1 MNIMKNEKG
10 YFNGREQTKLEY
22 QFWLPDSGNI
32 KAYIIG
38 IHDWGTHSDRL
49 NILAE
54 FLTQHGYVIYAFDLR
69 GHWRNAGEYPG
80 HIISMFDHLQKDI
93 VLFMDILR
101 KDAGDKRIF
110 LIGEGFGGLI
120 ALIYAINHPQLDG
133 VIAASPELGLI
144 EKMSAGKKVEAKLS
158 PTKTIKY
165 EINQKVLTSDL
176 KILKQHFADKNKL
189 NVISVETQSEILSS
203 MKWAMKNATR
213 LSCSCLILQAGEDR
227 IVDKKKSKQF
237 ISKAKSQD
245 KKYIEYDGFY
255 HELFGEKNRAQVYRD
270 VFIWLEKH
278 AK

>member
-10 YFNGREQTKLEY
+10 SFKGREQTDLFY
-22 QFWLPDSGNI
+22 QYWKPDSGDS

-38 IHDWGTHSDRL
+38 FHDWGTHSDRL
-49 NILAE
+49 NLLAE
-54 FLTQHGYVIYAFDLR
+54 FLTEKGYALYAFDIR
-69 GHWRNAGEYPG
+69 GHWRNAGESPG
-80 HIISMFDHLQKDI
+80 HIISMFDHVQKDI
-93 VLFMDILR
+93 VLFMDVI
-101 KDAGDKRIF
+101 KKEAGNNKIF

-144 EKMSAGKKVEAKLS
+144 DSMKASKKVEARLT
-158 PTKTIKY
+158 PTKTVKY
-165 EINQKVLTSDL
+165 EINQKILTSDL

-189 NVISVETQSEILSS
+189 NIISVETQSELLSA
-203 MKWAMKNATR
+203 MKWTLKNASR
-213 LSCSCLILQAGEDR
+213 LSCSCLVLQAGEDR

-255 HELFGEKNRAQVYRD
+255 HELFAEKNRAQVYRD
-270 VFIWLEKH
+270 IFIWLEKH
-278 AK
+278 VK

>member
-1 MNIMKNEKG
+1 MKNENA
-10 YFNGREQTKLEY
+10 YFNGREQTNLFY

-49 NILAE
+49 SLFAD
-54 FLTQHGYVIYAFDLR
+54 FLTQKGYAIYAFDIR

-80 HIISMFDHLQKDI
+80 HIVSMFDHVQKDI
-93 VLFMDILR
+93 VLFMDVV
-101 KDAGDKRIF
+101 KEAAGDKKIF
-110 LIGEGFGGLI
+110 IIGEGFGGLI

-133 VIAASPELGLI
+133 VIAASPELELI
-144 EKMSAGKKVEAKLS
+144 EKLPASKKVEAKLA
-158 PTKTIKY
+158 PTKTVKY

-176 KILKQHFADKNKL
+176 KILKQHFADKNKID
-189 NVISVETQSEILSS
+189 VISVETQSEIMSA
-203 MKWAMKNATR
+203 MKWAMKNAQR

-237 ISKAKSQD
+237 FTKAKSKD

-255 HELFGEKNRAQVYRD
+255 HELFAEKSRAQVYRD
-270 VFIWLEKH
+270 TFIWLEKH
-278 AK
+278 VK